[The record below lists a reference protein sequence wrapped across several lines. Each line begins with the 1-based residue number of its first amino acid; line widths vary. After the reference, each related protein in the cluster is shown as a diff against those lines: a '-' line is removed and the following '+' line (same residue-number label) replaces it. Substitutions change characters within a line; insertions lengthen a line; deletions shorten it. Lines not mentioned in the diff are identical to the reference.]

1 MKVTD
6 IKIRKL
12 NPEGKMRAVVSVTFD
27 DAFVI
32 HDIKVIEAQNK
43 LFTAMPS
50 RRSADGEYKD
60 VAHPINAEMRD
71 TVQSAILSEYK
82 KAVQNAEAGL

>member
-12 NPEGKMRAVVSVTFD
+12 SREGKMKAVVSVTFD

-32 HDIKVIEAQNK
+32 HDIKVIEAQDK

-50 RRSADGEYKD
+50 RRAADGEYKD

-71 TVQSAILSEYK
+71 TVQNAILSEYQ
-82 KAVQNAEAGL
+82 KAIQNEYTDL